1 MRAIWMRATALLA
14 LATLSALGCA
24 RRQGGAEV
32 ASAQAASAQAADTVK
47 VVLTYEQRKGQ
58 RVFTRYCAVCHG
70 AEGAGDG
77 FNAYNLSP
85 KPRDLSDAQFQR
97 AVSDEWLAEVI
108 AQGGR
113 GVSRSPLMPAWGHTL
128 TRGRVRE
135 VVAFIRTLPGK
146 PAPP

>member
-14 LATLSALGCA
+14 LATLSAFGCA

-32 ASAQAASAQAADTVK
+32 ASAQAGDTLRVE
-47 VVLTYEQRKGQ
+47 LTYEQRKGQ

-77 FNAYNLSP
+77 FNAYNLNP
-85 KPRDLSDAQFQR
+85 KPRDLNDAQFQR

-128 TRGRVRE
+128 TKGRVRE